1 MPKKSLS
8 ATAFLFVLVL
18 ALALGT
24 PPAHAYLDPAA
35 GSMILQVLLG
45 GIAGLALF
53 FKLFWRKVLAFFGAD
68 RSKKDAPENR

>member
-1 MPKKSLS
+1 MPNKSVS
-8 ATAFLFVLVL
+8 ATALIFVLVL

-24 PPAHAYLDPAA
+24 RPAHAYLDPAA

-53 FKLFWRKVLAFFGAD
+53 FRLFWRKVLAFFGAD
-68 RSKKDAPENR
+68 RPKKDAPEGR